1 MASVQIYEWE
11 TVFNF
16 ELHNIPNETINL
28 LSKFQFD
35 GEGNISANDHI
46 YKFLCKCI
54 NYNITDLCG
63 PLSFATHGKISIRS
77 RWVPKIKK
85 MFFS

>member
-1 MASVQIYEWE
+1 MASVQIYDWE

-46 YKFLCKCI
+46 YKF
-54 NYNITDLCG
+54 
-63 PLSFATHGKISIRS
+63 F
-77 RWVPKIKK
+77 V
-85 MFFS
+85 